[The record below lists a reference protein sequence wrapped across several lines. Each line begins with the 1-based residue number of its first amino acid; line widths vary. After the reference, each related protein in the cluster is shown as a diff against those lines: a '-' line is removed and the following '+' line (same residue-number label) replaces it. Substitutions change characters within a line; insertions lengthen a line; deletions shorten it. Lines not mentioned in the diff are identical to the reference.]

1 MCSAPYELW
10 QPVQGCLELHITVA
24 ARARREDLN
33 VLVVLRAMGCQ
44 SDAEALLHIGAE
56 PAFEPLLA
64 ATLQDARQPGQPGHQ
79 RNTQAAALEWLGAPP
94 GASPRRRSYVYIETW
109 QDCVGGQAGEL
120 GTSRRLLRCYVPGV
134 ASAPRPAQA
143 RGRGSRAARAGSK
156 VKQSGQSRGFGGG
169 PRRAGGSA
177 RSKTDEARDL
187 LANVVLCHIACP
199 RYDFQDKARPPP
211 RPYPIHT
218 LRLPGEG
225 AAFALIL
232 PCMRYGHQEMAR
244 PPQARPP
251 RPRARALGPSALR
264 AAAARLHVPPC
275 VLGGMRPAP
284 ARSRVRAGDAQA
296 WRAGLRAARPQE
308 RRGRL
313 DRGGAQASGLP
324 PGVTRATARARR

>member
-64 ATLQDARQPGQPGHQ
+64 ATLQDARQPGQLGHQ
-79 RNTQAAALEWLGAPP
+79 RNTQAAALEWLGAAP
-94 GASPRRRSYVYIETW
+94 GASPRRRSSFTSTHGRIPLV
-109 QDCVGGQAGEL
+109 AGL
-120 GTSRRLLRCYVPGV
+120 GEPGTAAV
-134 ASAPRPAQA
+134 LARGSGCAPRPAPSLG
-143 RGRGSRAARAGSK
+143 RGRRAARAGSK

-199 RYDFQDKARPPP
+199 RYDFQDKARPPAP
-211 RPYPIHT
+211 TLLPPCAAPSRRGRGRRPDPSPA
-218 LRLPGEG
+218 LRC
-225 AAFALIL
+225 AF
-232 PCMRYGHQEMAR
+232 PERAR
-244 PPQARPP
+244 PPP
-251 RPRARALGPSALR
+251 
-264 AAAARLHVPPC
+264 
-275 VLGGMRPAP
+275 
-284 ARSRVRAGDAQA
+284 
-296 WRAGLRAARPQE
+296 
-308 RRGRL
+308 
-313 DRGGAQASGLP
+313 
-324 PGVTRATARARR
+324 